1 MSYLFGE
8 IQSYGHDDD
17 LRENIRSI
25 TDLVDAKDD
34 CITISAVHDRIDKES
49 SERRKELEKAHAN
62 LKGTPF
68 FLYHRAPSP
77 GIEPCF

>member
-1 MSYLFGE
+1 MSYLFHE
-8 IQSYGHDDD
+8 IQSHRHDFD

-49 SERRKELEKAHAN
+49 TERRKDLEKAHAN

-68 FLYHRAPSP
+68 LLYRAPSR
-77 GIEPCF
+77 GIKRAF

>member
-1 MSYLFGE
+1 MSYLFRE
-8 IQSYGHDDD
+8 IQFYGHDFYP
-17 LRENIRSI
+17 RENIRSI

-49 SERRKELEKAHAN
+49 TERRKELERAHAN

-68 FLYHRAPSP
+68 LLYRAPSR
-77 GIEPCF
+77 GINRCF